1 MKQVKAPR
9 PQKKISTRILTR
21 YVLQLFVVGTTPASS
36 RAVVNIR
43 KLCEAYLPGRYE
55 LEVVDLAN
63 NPAAASSSQI
73 VAAPTL
79 IKQLPAPIRR
89 FIGDMSNTE
98 KVLVGLDIKARA
110 PSGTVSASE

>member
-1 MKQVKAPR
+1 MQRQASEL
-9 PQKKISTRILTR
+9 QKKPSKRELPR

-43 KLCEAYLPGRYE
+43 KLCEQHLAGRYE
-55 LEVVDLAN
+55 LQVIDIAN
-63 NPAAASSSQI
+63 NPEVASTAQI
-73 VAAPTL
+73 IAAPTL

-98 KVLVGLDIKARA
+98 RVLVGLDIKTH
-110 PSGTVSASE
+110 SSEKASTG